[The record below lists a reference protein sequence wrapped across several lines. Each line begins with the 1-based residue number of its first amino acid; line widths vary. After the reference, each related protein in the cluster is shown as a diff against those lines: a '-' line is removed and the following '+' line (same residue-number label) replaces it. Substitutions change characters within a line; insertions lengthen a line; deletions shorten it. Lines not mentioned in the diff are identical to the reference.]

1 MRFPTMWYY
10 MCDQQRLRAECAY
23 AQFGQNLCL
32 SLEYSMTLRT
42 LRLLTIHRLKFLSL
56 KRGCT
61 DSSESNATLSEITCR
76 GSYQTFR
83 AKKVN
88 NKTRS
93 YPRSAWH

>member
-42 LRLLTIHRLKFLSL
+42 LRLLTIHHLKFLSL

-61 DSSESNATLSEITCR
+61 DSSESTLVKCHVFGNHMSWLISNDQGQE
-76 GSYQTFR
+76 GQ
-83 AKKVN
+83 
-88 NKTRS
+88 
-93 YPRSAWH
+93 